1 MYLETME
8 RVLGGMNKIIVDQNG
23 PGRRALSCRW
33 AGSTRASRSNSRSGP
48 RRFHSSSPSRT
59 GSPPMNKSFLGVG
72 ALAVLIGILSSAR
85 PRSSPCTRRSRRS
98 SCASASRSA
107 RAPWSRNP
115 ACTSRRRSSRTSSIF
130 DNRIL
135 DLEQPRQEVLAADN
149 SRIEVDS
156 FLRYRIVD
164 PLRFYQSVRSI
175 EGGNNQLGSVL
186 NSAVRRVLGEAS
198 MMQIVREDRAGLMQ
212 RISDQVNTEA
222 IKLGANVIDVRI
234 RRADLPRQISEQVF
248 LRMQTERQRE
258 ASEFRAQGAEQKQRI
273 ESRADRD
280 VTVLRA
286 EAQRQADQTRGEGDA
301 LRNKIFAEAFGKD
314 PNFFSFWRSMQAYEA
329 GLKSQDT
336 RFVISPTSEFFRFF
350 NRSSGVMPGEP
361 APAAAPAPAP
371 AARPS
376 GPSGA
381 LAPAPTAPATQTRA
395 EN

>member
-1 MYLETME
+1 
-8 RVLGGMNKIIVDQNG
+8 
-23 PGRRALSCRW
+23 
-33 AGSTRASRSNSRSGP
+33 
-48 RRFHSSSPSRT
+48 
-59 GSPPMNKSFLGVG
+59 MNKSFLGVG
-72 ALAVLIGILSSAR
+72 ALVVVIGILIVGGASIFTVHQTQQALVLR
-85 PRSSPCTRRSRRS
+85 FGQPVGSR
-98 SCASASRSA
+98 AVVTQPGLHFK
-107 RAPWSRNP
+107 APFIENVVY
-115 ACTSRRRSSRTSSIF
+115 F

-198 MMQIVREDRAGLMQ
+198 MMQIVREDRASLMQ
-212 RISDQVNTEA
+212 RINDQVNTEA

-301 LRNKIFAEAFGKD
+301 LRNKIFAEAFGRD
-314 PNFFSFWRSMQAYEA
+314 PNFFAFWRSMQAYEA
-329 GLKSQDT
+329 GLRSQDT
-336 RFVISPTSEFFRFF
+336 RFIISPTSEFFRFF
-350 NRSSGVMPGEP
+350 NQSSGLKPPP
-361 APAAAPAPAP
+361 AGAAPAPAAPP

-376 GPSGA
+376 GASGA
-381 LAPAPTAPATQTRA
+381 FAPLPTAPATQTRA